1 MNIHSNT
8 TTTSQVTASVGFQI
22 TGASTAGRYL
32 RHNGT
37 RYVDAAIQTADIP
50 GLGANPSA
58 SVGLSAVN
66 GVATTYL
73 RSDSSPALSVAIT
86 PTWTGTHTFSN
97 ATYSA
102 LFSGG
107 PTGFGIATPVAGID
121 VETVPASSS
130 TYGKFGTT
138 YPLYMVSYAGGAGNP
153 ALGFNAYYATAKWRF
168 GKGSSSSYCGVWA
181 LTTATGALDWYISS
195 AGGAADAEATIASIF
210 SISAAGVVKVP
221 GLTASRLVAT
231 DGSSNLSSVAGV
243 QRLHTDATN
252 HFDTTG
258 SSTNV
263 DLGSYTLPADQLQ
276 AVGDSFHAEFIGK
289 QTNTVQTKNLNLYFN
304 GVDYGGFT
312 NTTATDWAFVVD
324 GVVTD
329 ATAANSTVRLTYRLY
344 LGSTFSVVVNDIT
357 GLDLSATK
365 VLKLVS
371 NTVSTGTTPYNEEY
385 IFLCDF
391 IAAP

>member
-50 GLGANPSA
+50 DLGANPSA

-107 PTGFGIATPVAGID
+107 PVGVGIATPTAGLDI
-121 VETVPASSS
+121 ETVPASSKTFFKAGS
-130 TYGKFGTT
+130 VCPVYLVGSAAGSGS
-138 YPLYMVSYAGGAGNP
+138 PAVGMNLYYD
-153 ALGFNAYYATAKWRF
+153 TAWKF
-168 GKGSSSSYCGVWA
+168 GKGSSSNWG
-181 LTTATGALDWYISS
+181 GALSFDYTSGTLAWYISS
-195 AGGAADAEATIASIF
+195 AAGTAAGAATLASIF

-231 DGSSNLSSVAGV
+231 DASSNMESVAAGTDGQVLSKVSGAIAWATPTANSVRTNTKITSSVTVA
-243 QRLHTDATN
+243 AT
-252 HFDTTG
+252 HD
-258 SSTNV
+258 V
-263 DLGSYTLPADQLQ
+263 IY
-276 AVGDSFHAEFIGK
+276 
-289 QTNTVQTKNLNLYFN
+289 
-304 GVDYGGFT
+304 
-312 NTTATDWAFVVD
+312 VD
-324 GVVTD
+324 GAS
-329 ATAANSTVRLTYRLY
+329 ATADITITFPTGLTN
-344 LGSTFSVVVNDIT
+344 GSTIT
-357 GLDLSATK
+357 
-365 VLKLVS
+365 VLKLTDMAYPYSLYMAAGAGATLNNAVTWAASFS
-371 NTVSTGTTPYNEEY
+371 NAGPACTWIYETATTTWWIINHQQGS
-385 IFLCDF
+385 
-391 IAAP
+391 